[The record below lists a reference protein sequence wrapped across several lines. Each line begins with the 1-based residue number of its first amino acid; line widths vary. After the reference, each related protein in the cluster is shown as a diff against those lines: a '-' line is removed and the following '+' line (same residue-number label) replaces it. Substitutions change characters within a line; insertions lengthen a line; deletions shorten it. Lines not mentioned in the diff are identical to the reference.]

1 MQRWFLNASCLT
13 RSVGQLSSTA
23 QLESRTLSSGI
34 PNFKLDNTVLK
45 SAFYLVSSIRGMLIA
60 HTLSEECRSD
70 GRTGVVV
77 EVILGGKSWQC
88 GI

>member
-1 MQRWFLNASCLT
+1 M
-13 RSVGQLSSTA
+13 
-23 QLESRTLSSGI
+23 
-34 PNFKLDNTVLK
+34 
-45 SAFYLVSSIRGMLIA
+45 A